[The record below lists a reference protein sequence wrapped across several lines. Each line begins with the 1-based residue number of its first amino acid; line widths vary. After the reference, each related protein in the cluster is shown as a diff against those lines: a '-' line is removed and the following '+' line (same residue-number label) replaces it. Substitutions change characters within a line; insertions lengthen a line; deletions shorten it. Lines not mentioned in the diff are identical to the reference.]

1 MLFCKS
7 NNYSNFAFI
16 KIISVIARMLK
27 NSKKKK
33 QNPSIFNKSR
43 YLKRNTD
50 QANNGK
56 TKLFNIINEI
66 SYKGY

>member
-27 NSKKKK
+27 NSKKNK
-33 QNPSIFNKSR
+33 QTKIPPSLIKA
-43 YLKRNTD
+43 D
-50 QANNGK
+50 
-56 TKLFNIINEI
+56 I
-66 SYKGY
+66 